1 MAETHAVSIRVD
13 LAKSRGAYRPLWNWI
28 GYDEP
33 NYTDTANGRKL
44 LRELAELSPEP
55 VRVRA
60 HNLLTSGDGRYA
72 LKWGSTNAY
81 TEDAAGVAVY
91 DWTIMER
98 IFDTYVEAGNIPS
111 FRWASHR
118 RRSRPIPGHIA
129 TTGRQKIAMR
139 PSPPAGRRRRKT

>member
-1 MAETHAVSIRVD
+1 MAKTYAVSIRVD
-13 LAKSRGAYRPLWNWI
+13 LAKSRGAYRHLWNWI

-81 TEDAAGVAVY
+81 TEDAEGVAVDEVCFGHSKPSMAALY
-91 DWTIMER
+91 ARYPSVPAVRPKLTI
-98 IFDTYVEAGNIPS
+98 
-111 FRWASHR
+111 
-118 RRSRPIPGHIA
+118 RPFETIA
-129 TTGRQKIAMR
+129 VR
-139 PSPPAGRRRRKT
+139 PTLRPE